1 MITVSAPPP
10 KISGEQYI
18 SHSPIKLYTF
28 DDPKIVL
35 KHNNGF
41 SIQHPVKP
49 KDFVAKV
56 LCTNHN
62 HDLHHSEPARLAARA
77 CYELIGAAASVFVV
91 PNYTAPPHPPGGAAP
106 SPREWTPQAQ
116 ATCDT
121 KRTRTPS
128 AARPRLSVSVRISII
143 ITPHLGAH
151 VCCFRRTCS
160 HEV

>member
-56 LCTNHN
+56 LCTPRPP
-62 HDLHHSEPARLAARA
+62 SQRT
-77 CYELIGAAASVFVV
+77 GAA
-91 PNYTAPPHPPGGAAP
+91 G
-106 SPREWTPQAQ
+106 
-116 ATCDT
+116 
-121 KRTRTPS
+121 S
-128 AARPRLSVSVRISII
+128 ARVTS
-143 ITPHLGAH
+143 
-151 VCCFRRTCS
+151 
-160 HEV
+160 

>member
-49 KDFVAKV
+49 KGFFLWRRCCAP
-56 LCTNHN
+56 TTTTTSITANR
-62 HDLHHSEPARLAARA
+62 PGWQRARVT
-77 CYELIGAAASVFVV
+77 S
-91 PNYTAPPHPPGGAAP
+91 
-106 SPREWTPQAQ
+106 
-116 ATCDT
+116 
-121 KRTRTPS
+121 
-128 AARPRLSVSVRISII
+128 
-143 ITPHLGAH
+143 
-151 VCCFRRTCS
+151 
-160 HEV
+160 

>member
-62 HDLHHSEPARLAARA
+62 HDLHQRTGPAGSARVLRA
-77 CYELIGAAASVFVV
+77 DRRG
-91 PNYTAPPHPPGGAAP
+91 
-106 SPREWTPQAQ
+106 R
-116 ATCDT
+116 
-121 KRTRTPS
+121 KRF
-128 AARPRLSVSVRISII
+128 
-143 ITPHLGAH
+143 
-151 VCCFRRTCS
+151 CCS
-160 HEV
+160 